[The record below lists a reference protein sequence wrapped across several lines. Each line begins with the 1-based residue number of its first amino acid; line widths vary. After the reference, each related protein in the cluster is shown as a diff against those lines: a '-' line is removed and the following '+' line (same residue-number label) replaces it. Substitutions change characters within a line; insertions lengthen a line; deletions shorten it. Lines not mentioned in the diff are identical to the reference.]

1 MNTYNKE
8 YMLVQTFIDL
18 DTQISDIARRL
29 SKNRFIEIGDDPNL
43 VRDIESAL
51 FRIYGKVKLIEP
63 YFDLNITPLSKAN
76 VYFALIKHVNDTLKY
91 LQEVRK
97 KDFGSRQHTHEL
109 LERLESCTKSLYAIG
124 DIVSVNTEL
133 VH

>member
-8 YMLVQTFIDL
+8 HMLLQTFIDL
-18 DTQISDIARRL
+18 DTQISNLAQRI
-29 SKNRFIEIGDDPNL
+29 STNRFIEIGDDPNL
-43 VRDIESAL
+43 VQDVESAL
-51 FRIYGKVKLIEP
+51 FKIYGKVKSIEP

-76 VYFALIKHVNDTLKY
+76 VYFALIKHINDTLRY

-97 KDFGSRQHTHEL
+97 KDYGSRQHTHEL
-109 LERLESCTKSLYAIG
+109 LERLRSCTKSLYAMG